1 MDLALMLYPTELMS
15 KAVAYL
21 YAQIIKFMVQAM
33 KWYKQGKFLHTF
45 SAISKPWTLNFKNNV
60 KDIAAQS
67 RYIDE
72 LSSTASKAEL
82 RDTHLELLVTRAEV
96 REARIEIRSLVDLV
110 NARANQLLQTTLG
123 KCIIYGKLSTNLCIA
138 TGALQS
144 QVRLNVYSERD
155 AISSNQLSQI
165 ASLSI
170 FEALPSSQNTLS
182 YCQSLQRRKRGPRNP
197 PRLQI
202 SLLDLWATS
211 PQSSLL
217 LLDHSFGS
225 PSKYL
230 FIDMVRLFMASSKP
244 VIWALRFADYW
255 DTELPPAAILRML
268 VIQVLQPNQSSLAQ
282 PPNALTSTHFETA
295 TSDMDWLHL
304 LNQSLSCL
312 PQIFIAIDAAL
323 LAAATGNSTYRASRW
338 LQTFLDTVKATSVK
352 IFVESSAVDSDYIA
366 RSWEAGTWS
375 KVSAG
380 AINEQRRTPKR
391 RKTWPSHRRSSGT
404 NSR

>member
-1 MDLALMLYPTELMS
+1 MELALMLYTTDLIS
-15 KAVAYL
+15 KAIAHL
-21 YAQIIKFMVQAM
+21 YARIIKFMIQAM
-33 KWYKQGKFLHTF
+33 KWYKQGKFVHSF
-45 SAISKPWTLNFKNNV
+45 SVISKPWTLNFKDNV
-60 KDIAAQS
+60 EDIAAQS

-72 LSSTASKAEL
+72 LSSAASKAEL
-82 RDTHLELLVTRAEV
+82 RDTHLELLETRAEV
-96 REARIEIRSLVDLV
+96 REARIEIRFLADLV

-123 KCIIYGKLSTNLCIA
+123 KRMIYSKSSTNLYIA
-138 TGALQS
+138 TGALQN
-144 QVRLNVYSERD
+144 QVRLNVYSERG
-155 AISSNQLSQI
+155 AIRSNQLSQI
-165 ASLSI
+165 ASLPV
-170 FEALPSSQNTLS
+170 FEALPSSQDTLS
-182 YCQSLQRRKRGPRNP
+182 YCQSLQRRKRGPRSH
-197 PRLQI
+197 PRLRI

-225 PSKYL
+225 SSKYL
-230 FIDMVRLFMASSKP
+230 FIDMVSFFSASSKP

-255 DTELPPAAILRML
+255 NTELSPAAILRIL
-268 VIQVLQPNQSSLAQ
+268 VIQVLQLNHSSLTQ

-338 LQTFLDTVKATSVK
+338 LQAFLGTVKSTSVK

-380 AINEQRRTPKR
+380 AINDQRRTPKR
-391 RKTWPSHRRSSGT
+391 RKAGSSHHRSSGI
-404 NSR
+404 NSW